1 MDEPSHNALR
11 CSPFQKKGSRKMHEV
26 YQIFNK
32 KAELLYIGV
41 SKSTIGR
48 LAGHQNKPWSHEI
61 TFIHVQHYSTRAV
74 AESAEKDQIQSLN
87 PKYNVMYN
95 RNKSSYINTYN
106 LEKGRDSWNFY
117 FEKIKKEQFTYEKV
131 SDYVD
136 IVKEQRLD
144 RQNKNILKGV
154 KSYYQTLSEACTS
167 QLALPE
173 EDAYT
178 LHPRDQFR
186 RKHPLCIEQQY
197 EKKYGRFPTVEEMC
211 SEIEASL
218 KETSKKLDRI
228 EKQYKES
235 LDKTEKILNAI

>member
-1 MDEPSHNALR
+1 M
-11 CSPFQKKGSRKMHEV
+11 
-26 YQIFNK
+26 
-32 KAELLYIGV
+32 
-41 SKSTIGR
+41 
-48 LAGHQNKPWSHEI
+48 
-61 TFIHVQHYSTRAV
+61 
-74 AESAEKDQIQSLN
+74 
-87 PKYNVMYN
+87 
-95 RNKSSYINTYN
+95 
-106 LEKGRDSWNFY
+106 
-117 FEKIKKEQFTYEKV
+117 

-136 IVKEQRLD
+136 MVKEHRIE

-154 KSYYQTLSEACTS
+154 KSYYQTL
-167 QLALPE
+167 E
-173 EDAYT
+173 ECIPGQVLEEHEDGST
-178 LHPRDQFR
+178 LYPRDQFR